1 MAEKIKVYEDKTVKK
16 ASPLLW
22 LLPLLLVLG
31 IAGWLL
37 TRNHNDTTVQSSSV
51 TTTATATPVP
61 TETMPVLG
69 SVNFDT
75 DKATLTPEAQTTL
88 TRAAD
93 IMKERPNLRLRV
105 EGFTDS
111 TGDAAHN
118 NDLSQ
123 QRTAAVEQFLVSK
136 GINRSRLTGEG
147 FGAANPVSTN
157 ATPDGKA
164 NNRRVELFQQ

>member
-1 MAEKIKVYEDKTVKK
+1 MAEKVKVYEDKPAKK

-31 IAGWLL
+31 IIGWLL
-37 TRNHNDTTVQSSSV
+37 ARNHNDTKAQGNSV

-75 DKATLTPEAQTTL
+75 DKATLTPEAQATL
-88 TRAAD
+88 ARAAD
-93 IMKERPNLRLRV
+93 IMKQRPNLRLRV
-105 EGFTDS
+105 EGYTDA

-123 QRTAAVEQFLVSK
+123 QRSAAVEQFLVSK
-136 GINRSRLTGEG
+136 GIERSRLTGEG

-157 ATPDGKA
+157 ATTDGKA